1 MQLVLLGLVFVIGL
15 FIYYLFSTRGGSSDD
30 TKDTKKDDDLK
41 REENVIFLPDDLEKI
56 KSKHKKKEKPKNTA
70 AHMITQRWFYV
81 IWNQTN

>member
-41 REENVIFLPDDLEKI
+41 REENVIFLHDDLEKI
-56 KSKHKKKEKPKNTA
+56 KSKHKKK
-70 AHMITQRWFYV
+70 
-81 IWNQTN
+81 

>member
-56 KSKHKKKEKPKNTA
+56 KSKHKKNRSKNTA
-70 AHMITQRWFYV
+70 AHMITQRCFYV

>member
-41 REENVIFLPDDLEKI
+41 REENVIFLPDDREKI
-56 KSKHKKKEKPKNTA
+56 KSKHKKK
-70 AHMITQRWFYV
+70 
-81 IWNQTN
+81 